1 MQAFT
6 DWASAPQ
13 HWMRLFLAMV
23 SIVTERAA
31 TLNIRA
37 STFNVEATTA
47 SRPHKPRPG
56 RQRATSRFLP
66 LTQTAIVVST
76 LHSRPNK
83 QASRP
88 VSSHPPAP
96 ITRRG
101 GNAGRRSS
109 SLEAAIHNNANAPLA
124 LSSDVPGRLDTA
136 LDAI

>member
-6 DWASAPQ
+6 NWAAAPQ

-37 STFNVEATTA
+37 STFNVEATAA

-66 LTQTAIVVST
+66 LT
-76 LHSRPNK
+76 
-83 QASRP
+83 
-88 VSSHPPAP
+88 
-96 ITRRG
+96 
-101 GNAGRRSS
+101 
-109 SLEAAIHNNANAPLA
+109 
-124 LSSDVPGRLDTA
+124 
-136 LDAI
+136 